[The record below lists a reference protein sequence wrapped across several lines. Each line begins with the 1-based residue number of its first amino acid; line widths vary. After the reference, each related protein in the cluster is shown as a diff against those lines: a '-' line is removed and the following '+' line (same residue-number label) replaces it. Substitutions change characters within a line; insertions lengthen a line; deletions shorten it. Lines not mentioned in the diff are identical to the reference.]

1 MSENYSCPN
10 CNHPIDP
17 NVHECPNCGISPAIA
32 AALVENIVTDQMTK
46 TNDMPVAPEILVSRL
61 GEYLVENRLL
71 KPEELK
77 AALAYQKE
85 QAESG
90 KNLLL
95 GEILVEK
102 GMIEQRTLDKAIT
115 EQIVILQKALMRS
128 NQHLEQRVRERTKQL
143 QTALEKLTELN
154 RLKTN
159 FISNVSH
166 ELRTPL
172 AHMLGYLEL
181 LRNDDLGPLNE
192 DQTQAVAVLVKSYN
206 RLQKLINDLIQFS
219 MISEGEM
226 SLDPTP
232 TNAKTLIQTVVS
244 NTNNQA
250 ESKKVE
256 LSVLGPLQ
264 EVHVTV
270 DAQKIAWVLEELVEN
285 GIKFNKPGGK
295 VKLGVE
301 IGDGLVNFVVMDN
314 GIGIEKNKL
323 DEIFEPFH
331 QLDGSSSRQ
340 HSGTGIGLALA
351 KQIVEAHGTTL
362 KIRSQVGKG
371 SRFEFTLP
379 LAK

>member
-10 CNHPIDP
+10 CDHPIDP

-32 AALVENIVTDQMTK
+32 AALVENIVTEQMTK

-90 KNLLL
+90 NNLLI

-102 GMIEQRTLDKAIT
+102 GMIEQRTLNKAIT

-256 LSVLGPLQ
+256 LSVLKPLQ
-264 EVHVTV
+264 EVQVTV
-270 DAQKIAWVLEELVEN
+270 DAQKVAWVLEELVEN
-285 GIKFNKPGGK
+285 GIKYNKPGGK

-301 IGDGLVNFVVMDN
+301 SGDGLVTFVVMDN
-314 GIGIEKNKL
+314 GIGIEKSKL
-323 DEIFEPFH
+323 EEIFEPFH

-340 HSGTGIGLALA
+340 HGGTGIGLALA

-371 SRFEFTLP
+371 TRFEFTLP